1 MIFVWPGRSSR
12 PALLPPVSM
21 IDMLPTILDL
31 AGLPPL
37 EVAQDDRCAADAGRP
52 DWTPHPVVFDEFY
65 VDEKE
70 LSGSIEVID
79 GRWGAS
85 LEIDPWPKE
94 RRAAGA
100 AGRPAPRLRRLE
112 DPHCFTSLHAER
124 PTWSRN
130 IRRCS
135 KDLEGAPGPGQ
146 EVHPD
151 VLRAPDGQQIETLRS
166 LGYIDKRRSPGRRH
180 SWCVTSG

>member
-1 MIFVWPGRSSR
+1 
-12 PALLPPVSM
+12 M

-37 EVAQDDRCAADAGRP
+37 EVAQGRSLAPLMLGRP

-94 RRAAGA
+94 KTSPQEPR
-100 AGRPAPRLRRLE
+100 RPAPLLVFDVWE

-124 PTWSRN
+124 PDLVEKYT
-130 IRRCS
+130 
-135 KDLEGAPGPGQ
+135 KMLEGIWKEHQALAKKFTRTSSVP
-146 EVHPD
+146 
-151 VLRAPDGQQIETLRS
+151 LTAQQIETLRS
-166 LGYIDKRRSPGRRH
+166 LGYIR
-180 SWCVTSG
+180 